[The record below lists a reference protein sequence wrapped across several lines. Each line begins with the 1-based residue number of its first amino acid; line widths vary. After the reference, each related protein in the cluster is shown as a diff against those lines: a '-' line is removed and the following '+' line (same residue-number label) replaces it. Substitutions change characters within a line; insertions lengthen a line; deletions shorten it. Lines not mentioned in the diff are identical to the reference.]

1 VGSRYRGKEEEV
13 RALSALINLSRAS
26 DSLVAAHAR
35 RLAKDGLTLRQF
47 GVLETL
53 YHLGPMMQSEI
64 GKKLLKTSGDMTMVV
79 KNLEKQG
86 LVRRRRSA
94 EDRRCV
100 AVHLTAKGTRLVERV
115 LPGHVAGIV
124 EDFARLTPEEQ
135 VELRRLCR
143 TLGIR
148 REELT

>member
-1 VGSRYRGKEEEV
+1 MGSRYRGTKEDV
-13 RALSALINLSRAS
+13 RALSALINLLRAS
-26 DSLVAAHAR
+26 DSLAVAHAR

-79 KNLEKQG
+79 NNLEKRG
-86 LVRRRRSA
+86 LVRRRRST

-100 AVHLTAKGTRLVERV
+100 AVHLTPKGTRLIERI
-115 LPGHVAGIV
+115 LPSHVAGIV
-124 EDFARLTPEEQ
+124 EDFARLAPEEQ
-135 VELRRLCR
+135 DELRRLCR

-148 REELT
+148 RED